1 MSGWFY
7 KMLYPCDQVRD
18 FMYDYLEENLPTLTS
33 IRFHLHLNGCPECRE
48 YLFLYKKA
56 ADAKAFRAEHPA
68 PDAFL
73 ASTLA
78 FLELEGVVEAGPED
92 GSRFKSGSG
101 PESSGEEDSGDGP
114 EADSQT
120 GGEDWRPKGG
130 RPD

>member
-7 KMLYPCDQVRD
+7 KVLYPCDKVRE
-18 FMYDYLEENLPTLTS
+18 FMYDYLEEALPTVTS
-33 IRFHLHLNGCPECRE
+33 IRFHLHLNGCPECRQ

-78 FLELEGVVEAGPED
+78 FLEKEGVVEAQDGPVD
-92 GSRFKSGSG
+92 QASGDKASG
-101 PESSGEEDSGDGP
+101 GDTPGEESEDD
-114 EADSQT
+114 QT
-120 GGEDWRPKGG
+120 SDGEDWLPKG
-130 RPD
+130 